1 MSSGS
6 GRVLLWIRI
15 SFGGFDAI
23 SKIDRPAKDAAASG
37 RFEAQSCKVCI
48 AICLRLSLTIG
59 RNLSVGASNGEIM
72 PPSRF
77 IGLFFSGDID
87 EDRIGFG
94 VRSLGNIGAIDGD
107 GRHGEDADDGDD
119 DHQFDKRKTSIIHNV
134 SSSKTVS
141 MRLYRGGAIRR
152 VSRNRYNEIGGA
164 SGSCPKR
171 QMKDREQN
179 SS

>member
-6 GRVLLWIRI
+6 GRVLLWTI
-15 SFGGFDAI
+15 SLGCFDAI

-141 MRLYRGGAIRR
+141 MRLHRWGRYAAYREIDTTRLGGLAEA
-152 VSRNRYNEIGGA
+152 VPN
-164 SGSCPKR
+164 
-171 QMKDREQN
+171 DR
-179 SS
+179 